1 MLVVGEAS
9 GDLHGARLV
18 GSLHRQ
24 IRNLEVFGVGGERLK
39 NEKFRVIFD
48 VARLTAMGLS
58 ELKGNIANLWEAY
71 RLLRKALKKER
82 PDLLVLVDFPEF
94 NLRLARAA
102 KRLQIPV
109 LYYISPQIWAWRR
122 GRVRKIARCV
132 DRMAV
137 AFPFEV
143 PIYEQAGVQVA
154 FVGHPLLDVVRPTED
169 RETTLER
176 YGLDPNRKT
185 IAILPGS
192 RKLEVFYH
200 VATMLDAVRR
210 LREETDAQFILV
222 RASTVSREEI
232 MEQTAK
238 AAPAVTIADGDTY
251 NVLNACDLAWVAS
264 GTATLEAALLKKPMI
279 IVYRVARLTYALAR
293 LLVRVKHIGMVNIM
307 AGEYVVPE
315 LIQSEFTGKRM
326 VDESKRFLL
335 DPALRVRT
343 GEKLGEVREKL
354 GSPGAA
360 DRVAAIAVSMLG
372 VEPGIM

>member
-9 GDLHGARLV
+9 GDLHGAHLV
-18 GSLHRQ
+18 DSLHRR
-24 IRNLEVFGVGGERLK
+24 IRGLEVFGVGGERLK

-48 VARLTAMGLS
+48 AARLAAMGLS
-58 ELKGNIANLWEAY
+58 ELKGNIANLWEGY
-71 RLLRKALKKER
+71 RLLHKALKEER

-102 KRLQIPV
+102 KRLGVPV

-122 GRVRKIARCV
+122 GRVRKIARRV

-143 PIYEQAGVQVA
+143 PIYERAGVRVK

-169 RETTLER
+169 REKTLER
-176 YGLDPNRKT
+176 YGLDPRRKT
-185 IAILPGS
+185 IALLPGS
-192 RKLEVFYH
+192 RKVEVFYH
-200 VATMLDAVRR
+200 VAPMLDAVRR
-210 LREETDAQFILV
+210 LREETDVQFILV
-222 RASTVSREEI
+222 RASTVRREEI
-232 MEQTAK
+232 VEQLAK
-238 AAPAVTIADGDTY
+238 AAVDVTIADGDTY

-279 IVYRVARLTYALAR
+279 IVYRVAWLTYTLAR

-307 AGEYVVPE
+307 AGKYVVPE
-315 LIQSEFTGKRM
+315 LIQNEFTGQRV
-326 VDESKRFLL
+326 VDETRRFLL
-335 DPALRVRT
+335 DTALRVRT
-343 GEKLGEVREKL
+343 GAKLGEVREKL

-360 DRVAAIAVSMLG
+360 DRVAEMAASMLAG
-372 VEPGIM
+372 